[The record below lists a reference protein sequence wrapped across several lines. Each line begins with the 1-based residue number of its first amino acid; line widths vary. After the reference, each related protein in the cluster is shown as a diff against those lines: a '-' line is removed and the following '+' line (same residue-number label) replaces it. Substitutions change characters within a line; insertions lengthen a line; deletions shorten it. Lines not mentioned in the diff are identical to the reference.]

1 MPSFNRVILL
11 GNLTRDPDL
20 RYTPSGTA
28 VADVGLAVNERRKGQ
43 DGQWIEDV
51 TFVDLTL
58 FGRTAE
64 VANEYLKKG
73 SPALFEGRLKLDR
86 WTDKNT
92 GENRQR
98 LKVIVERVQLL
109 GTRGDAGAG
118 GAGGS
123 SGEPAGAHVGGGG
136 PAGGDGSGYG
146 YVDDPIPF

>member
-1 MPSFNRVILL
+1 MPSFNRVILM

-20 RYTPSGTA
+20 RYTPGGTA
-28 VADVGLAVNERRKGQ
+28 VAGVGLAVNERRKGQ

-123 SGEPAGAHVGGGG
+123 SGEPAGAHAGGGG
-136 PAGGDGSGYG
+136 PAGGDASGYG